1 MRKIAVIGGG
11 ISGLSAAW
19 YLQRQERYEVH
30 LFERSS
36 RLGGV
41 IETLYDGPYLI
52 EKGADNFATLIPDAL
67 ELSRELGL
75 DDSLLTPNENHRL
88 ARVVYRGKLYPIP
101 AGFSLM
107 QPTRLDAI
115 LATRVLS
122 WPGKIRLLAEY
133 FVPGRKS
140 SEDESLQDFAIRRLG
155 REAFERLVEP
165 IVGGIFT
172 ARADRLSMQ
181 AAMPQ
186 FVAMEK
192 QHGGLIRAFLKT
204 QRKTS
209 PSRSEGELG
218 SEASRRASGA
228 RYDQFRAPRAGMQWW
243 IDGIARRL
251 DRVTFHR
258 DCEIVRLE
266 PRGSDWLLV
275 DALGDEHVADG
286 VLLTTPAP
294 ISAKLVDSF
303 AREAAEDLQR
313 IEYASS
319 AVVVLVVRKDQLRS
333 EDLCF
338 GVVVPQIEKRKC
350 VAISF
355 SSEKYPGRTPEDEV
369 LLRVFIGG
377 AAQPE
382 LYSKS
387 DEELI
392 EMAKG
397 EVRELLGLTSTPI
410 AHRVVRWPNAM
421 PQYAVGH
428 VELVDRVRRSLM
440 AFPRLQLAG
449 NAYEG
454 VGIPQCIRSAKWAV
468 ARLLG

>member
-19 YLQRQERYEVH
+19 YLQRHEQLEVH
-30 LFERSS
+30 LFEKAA

-41 IETLYDGPYLI
+41 IETIYDGPYLI

-67 ELSRELGL
+67 DLSRELGL
-75 DDSLLTPNENHRL
+75 DDQLLHPNEDHRL
-88 ARVVYRGKLYPIP
+88 ARVVCRGKLYPIP
-101 AGFSLM
+101 TGFSLM

-115 LATRVLS
+115 LATGVLS
-122 WPGKIRLLAEY
+122 WAGKLRLLSEY
-133 FVPGRKS
+133 FVPRRTS
-140 SEDESLQDFAIRRLG
+140 SADESLQDFAIRRLG
-155 REAFERLVEP
+155 LEAFERLVEP

-172 ARADRLSMQ
+172 ARADQLSMQ

-192 QHGGLIRAFLKT
+192 QYGGLIRAFLKT
-204 QRKTS
+204 QKKTS
-209 PSRSEGELG
+209 PKSSNAEMG
-218 SEASRRASGA
+218 SAASRRASGA

-243 IDGIARRL
+243 IDGITKAL

-258 DCEIVRLE
+258 DCQIVRME
-266 PRGSDWLLV
+266 PRANDWLLT
-275 DALGDEHVADG
+275 DAQGREHLAEG

-294 ISAKLVDSF
+294 IAAKLIDTF
-303 AREAAEDLQR
+303 DREAAQDLQR

-319 AVVVLVVRKDQLRS
+319 AVVVLVVRKDQLRP

-338 GVVVPQIEKRKC
+338 GVVVPQVEKRRC

-355 SSEKYPGRTPEDEV
+355 TSEKYPGRAPEGEV
-369 LLRVFIGG
+369 FLRVFIGG

-382 LYSKS
+382 LYARS
-387 DEELI
+387 DDELI
-392 EMAKG
+392 EIAK
-397 EVRELLGLTSTPI
+397 EETRDLLGLKEPPI
-410 AHRVVRWPNAM
+410 ASRVVRWPNAM

-440 AFPRLQLAG
+440 AFPSLQLAG

-454 VGIPQCIRSAKWAV
+454 VGIPQCIRSAKKAV
-468 ARLLG
+468 ASLVG